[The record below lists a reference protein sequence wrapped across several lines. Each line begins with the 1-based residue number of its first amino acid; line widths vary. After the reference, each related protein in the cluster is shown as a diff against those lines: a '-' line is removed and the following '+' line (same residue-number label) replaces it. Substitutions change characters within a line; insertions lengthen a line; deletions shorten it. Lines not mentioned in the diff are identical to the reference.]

1 VSKKVSNLSKRWYLF
16 GAYSSLAGRVVG
28 EVDVVSNSSPL
39 SVITNTFSSSLASS
53 TSTTSSG
60 AVVLPSLSYGSS
72 SANFG
77 VISYSSVSSVTG
89 LVTCGFS
96 PSIISRS
103 SASSY

>member
-1 VSKKVSNLSKRWYLF
+1 MWTILFFNDKIPHPSFYTLSSIIGICLIIWFSQKNEPVYKLLSSKLF
-16 GAYSSLAGRVVG
+16 VG
-28 EVDVVSNSSPL
+28 
-39 SVITNTFSSSLASS
+39 I
-53 TSTTSSG
+53 
-60 AVVLPSLSYGSS
+60 
-72 SANFG
+72 G